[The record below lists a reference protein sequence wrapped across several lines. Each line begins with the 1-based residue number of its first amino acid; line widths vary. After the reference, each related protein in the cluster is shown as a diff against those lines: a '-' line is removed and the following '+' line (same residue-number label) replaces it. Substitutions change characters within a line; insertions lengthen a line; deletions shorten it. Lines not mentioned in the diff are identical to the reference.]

1 MLKIDFSVLAPSHNV
16 SEDVEKFEEIF
27 EIIAKTMQELDT
39 LSAAKDLQQIL
50 QKIPQL
56 IELQK
61 IYEKMIYLYN
71 FEKEEKI
78 EAFIYEIYEPVM
90 KIAGTFFRPF
100 TDFTQVNYDVLTR
113 LKWRWLGTKVNSNN

>member
-1 MLKIDFSVLAPSHNV
+1 
-16 SEDVEKFEEIF
+16 
-27 EIIAKTMQELDT
+27 MQELDT

-56 IELQK
+56 IEFQK

-71 FEKEEKI
+71 LEKEEKI

-90 KIAGTFFRPF
+90 KIAGTFFHPF